1 MRKINISSVFGLL
14 LLITIYSSIA
24 AGCLQAQQN
33 DEPWI
38 TFTPE
43 QSVSNGLHVVLISGD
58 EEYRSEEALPMLA
71 KILTTHHGFKTTVLF
86 STDPE
91 TGEINPDNQNHI
103 VGMENLQSAD
113 LAIIFLRFR
122 ELPDSEMRYFDE
134 FLKAGKPLIG
144 LRTSTHAFAYQ
155 KNPESPYAKYSWNN
169 NEPGWQGG
177 FGRQILGETWVDHH
191 GDHGTEGTRGLVDG
205 IMERMNH
212 PVIRGVSDIWGPTDV
227 YGTRVLEGDPEVL
240 LWGQSTA
247 GMTPDAPVNWE
258 KSIMPVA
265 WTKSYQVEG
274 GSEGQVFA
282 TTMGS
287 SVDFESEDLRRLIV
301 NATYWLLRKGSEIDG
316 TESVEIV
323 GDYEPTMFGFGD
335 YVKGKYPSDYK

>member
-134 FLKAGKPLIG
+134 FLKAGSRSSDCEPPLTLLPIRKIRKVPMRNTAG
-144 LRTSTHAFAYQ
+144 ITTSQAGRAVLAGRF
-155 KNPESPYAKYSWNN
+155 WGR
-169 NEPGWQGG
+169 PGWT
-177 FGRQILGETWVDHH
+177 IT
-191 GDHGTEGTRGLVDG
+191 GTTEQK
-205 IMERMNH
+205 E
-212 PVIRGVSDIWGPTDV
+212 
-227 YGTRVLEGDPEVL
+227 PE
-240 LWGQSTA
+240 
-247 GMTPDAPVNWE
+247 
-258 KSIMPVA
+258 A
-265 WTKSYQVEG
+265 W
-274 GSEGQVFA
+274 
-282 TTMGS
+282 
-287 SVDFESEDLRRLIV
+287 
-301 NATYWLLRKGSEIDG
+301 W
-316 TESVEIV
+316 TESWSE
-323 GDYEPTMFGFGD
+323 
-335 YVKGKYPSDYK
+335 